1 MVPPLK
7 LISWPIT
14 SSGVAATPPNVYI
27 PSQKVRTKLQ
37 YEKLVF
43 LPIIVVKAD
52 LITPTQ
58 AVVKAE
64 FTVVHKKI
72 E

>member
-1 MVPPLK
+1 M
-7 LISWPIT
+7 I
-14 SSGVAATPPNVYI
+14 GN
-27 PSQKVRTKLQ
+27 
-37 YEKLVF
+37 

-58 AVVKAE
+58 AVVSAE
-64 FTVVHKKI
+64 FTVVQRKM

>member
-1 MVPPLK
+1 MCTFLVRK
-7 LISWPIT
+7 L
-14 SSGVAATPPNVYI
+14 
-27 PSQKVRTKLQ
+27 
-37 YEKLVF
+37 EKSYSMYRMKKPVF
-43 LPIIVVKAD
+43 SPIIVVKAD

>member
-7 LISWPIT
+7 LISWPII
-14 SSGVAATPPNVYI
+14 SNGVAATPPKVYI
-27 PSQKVRTKLQ
+27 PSQISQKTRGPVL
-37 YEKLVF
+37 